1 MSGPR
6 PHAYERDVVT
16 GTMGRRAETSLWLSM
31 VQRSRNA
38 ARSHASRA
46 PLTHS
51 YFSYKGP
58 RKNTEKK
65 KTPRRGAA
73 RVEGI
78 PRLCTCVSTGAF
90 FSPAG
95 FQAHAFMEECGE
107 LREARFVQDEN
118 EAPFGGAEP
127 VAVRRLVH
135 VERHRVRGALAGS
148 GRRAAASRRA
158 ALERCGCGAR
168 PAHRMA
174 ARLGRRGA
182 RRRSHERPTH
192 ARARAREGAGAA
204 ALTRR
209 DEDGTKATARA
220 ARRVGAPAR
229 IPHLRVH

>member
-6 PHAYERDVVT
+6 PHAYAREAAT

-31 VQRSRNA
+31 VQRSRDA

-46 PLTHS
+46 PLTPS
-51 YFSYKGP
+51 FFSYKGP
-58 RKNTEKK
+58 RKNAGGVIS
-65 KTPRRGAA
+65 PRRDAA

-158 ALERCGCGAR
+158 ALERCGCGPRRAKRAR
-168 PAHRMA
+168 PRPVSIGPAMSSPRA
-174 ARLGRRGA
+174 C
-182 RRRSHERPTH
+182 RRRW
-192 ARARAREGAGAA
+192 
-204 ALTRR
+204 
-209 DEDGTKATARA
+209 
-220 ARRVGAPAR
+220 
-229 IPHLRVH
+229 